1 MVIYEQR
8 GRFCFKNGKGKIFR
22 FDTKEEAV
30 EAGGIAPNEEVQV
43 SGVPYKVPASSVAS
57 AVDDAADVMSNYE
70 EEGDN

>member
-1 MVIYEQR
+1 MVIFKQR

-22 FDTKEEAV
+22 FNTKEEAV

-57 AVDDAADVMSNYE
+57 AVDDEE
-70 EEGDN
+70 EEGDD

>member
-1 MVIYEQR
+1 MVIFKQR
-8 GRFCFKNGKGKIFR
+8 GKFKFR
-22 FDTKEEAV
+22 DGSGRLRKFATMEEAV

-57 AVDDAADVMSNYE
+57 SIDDE